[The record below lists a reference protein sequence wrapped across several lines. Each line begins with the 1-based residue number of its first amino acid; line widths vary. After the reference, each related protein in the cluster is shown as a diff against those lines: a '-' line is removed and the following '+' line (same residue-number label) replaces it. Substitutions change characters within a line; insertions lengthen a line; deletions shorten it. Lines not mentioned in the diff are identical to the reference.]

1 MTEPTGGPSLETALT
16 ALTEREAHVLTLRFG
31 LRGEEERT
39 LAEVGEA
46 LGLTRSRVHQIE
58 RDALKKISEAL
69 KAKDGEQ
76 Q

>member
-31 LRGEEERT
+31 LRGEESRT
-39 LAEVGEA
+39 LAEVGQM
-46 LGLTRSRVHQIE
+46 LKLTRERVRQIE
-58 RDALKKISEAL
+58 LGALRKIGEAL